1 MHNGQVTES
10 LPYLE
15 KAYSIKPDHLD
26 CVINLSGAYILS
38 KKFRK
43 AVSLLEPIS
52 TKGAGNPMVWINLGA
67 AYLGNPVLAGD
78 REQKLAISTF
88 EKALEIDPA
97 APSVAYNIGLIYR
110 DRKDNDLA
118 NYWFNEAVKQNPM
131 DKDAR
136 RILKRI
142 NTENQ
147 DPKSKME

>member
-1 MHNGQVTES
+1 
-10 LPYLE
+10 
-15 KAYSIKPDHLD
+15 
-26 CVINLSGAYILS
+26 
-38 KKFRK
+38 
-43 AVSLLEPIS
+43 
-52 TKGAGNPMVWINLGA
+52 MVWINLGA

-78 REQKLAISTF
+78 REQRLAISAF

-118 NYWFNEAVKQNPM
+118 SYWFNEAVKQNPM